1 MKLRWLALIVVL
13 LLSVCTCIIIFGQE
27 YLPPSTE
34 ITNPSEMTT
43 YPTEPSDAP
52 SLDQHCPQEDPYQ
65 NVDKTAFYD
74 NYTPACCWTNAQF
87 RSEHGLLSGDLNVPG
102 QYVQEADDRPQI
114 DGKYVRNTSASYAD
128 NGNTYIVVDSHG
140 NEVLR
145 IYEGGGYITLEEV
158 AA

>member
-13 LLSVCTCIIIFGQE
+13 LLSVCTCVIIFGQE

-43 YPTEPSDAP
+43 YPTKPSDTP
-52 SLDQHCPQEDPYQ
+52 LLDQHCPQEDPYQ

-102 QYVQEADDRPQI
+102 QYAQEADDRPQI

-140 NEVLR
+140 NEGRNEL
-145 IYEGGGYITLEEV
+145 TTQC
-158 AA
+158 